1 MSNADAIAER
11 VSGRMRAVSA
21 QQPEPENAAA
31 DDEVDDTSGG
41 WSATRLSRPRRL
53 LFLVFGVA
61 VVLLVLDVV
70 TKVAAVAGLEGRSP
84 VRLLGGTVY
93 LVLFR
98 NPGAAFSLATGLT
111 WLLALLAVVVVIAIV
126 WIAPKLRS
134 VGWAIGLGAV
144 LAGTCGNLVDRL
156 FRAPGPLQGHVV
168 DFISLFAPDGS
179 VWPVFNVADSSIVC
193 GGILVVLMSVLGR
206 DYDGTVHRKSGSRKA
221 RDRKA
226 RDRKASER
234 ETGGSVGTSGGA
246 RGE

>member
-1 MSNADAIAER
+1 M
-11 VSGRMRAVSA
+11 SA
-21 QQPEPENAAA
+21 QQPEPEKPAA
-31 DDEVDDTSGG
+31 DDEVDEMSGG
-41 WSATRLSRPRRL
+41 WTATRLSRPRRL
-53 LFLVFGVA
+53 LVLVFGVA
-61 VVLLVLDVV
+61 VVLLALDVI
-70 TKVAAVAGLEGRSP
+70 TKVIAVAGLEGRSP

-111 WLLALLAVVVVIAIV
+111 WLLALLAVLVVIAII

-206 DYDGTVHRKSGSRKA
+206 DYDGTIHRKAASRNTGDGNTGDGKA
-221 RDRKA
+221 
-226 RDRKASER
+226 
-234 ETGGSVGTSGGA
+234 GGNSVGTSGGA

>member
-1 MSNADAIAER
+1 MN
-11 VSGRMRAVSA
+11 A
-21 QQPEPENAAA
+21 QQPEREDPAVA
-31 DDEVDDTSGG
+31 DEVDEVDETSGG
-41 WSATRLSRPRRL
+41 WTATRLSRPRRL
-53 LFLVFGVA
+53 LVLMFGVA
-61 VVLLVLDVV
+61 GVLLALDVL
-70 TKVAAVAGLEGRSP
+70 TKVVAVAGLEGRSP

-93 LVLFR
+93 LVLYR

-111 WLLALLAVVVVIAIV
+111 WLLALLAVAVVIAII

-206 DYDGTVHRKSGSRKA
+206 DYDGTIHRKAGRQKSGAQKSGARKSG
-221 RDRKA
+221 
-226 RDRKASER
+226 EN
-234 ETGGSVGTSGGA
+234 SVGTSGGA